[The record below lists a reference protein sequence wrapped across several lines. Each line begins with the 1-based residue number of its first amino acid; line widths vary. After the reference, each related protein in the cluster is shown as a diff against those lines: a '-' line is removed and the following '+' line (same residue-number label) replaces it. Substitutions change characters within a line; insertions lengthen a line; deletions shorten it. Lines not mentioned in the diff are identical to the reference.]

1 MHLHVLALD
10 GVYTEED
17 GGRLTFHALPT
28 PRATEVAE
36 IAERTAKRLHGAFRN
51 EGRASP
57 WDEAGATDELTI
69 AVGTA
74 LARWLGLPP
83 AQIRASGT
91 TALGSYLGFW
101 RQIAAQATGE

>member
-1 MHLHVLALD
+1 MCLTLAGLD
-10 GVYTEED
+10 
-17 GGRLTFHALPT
+17 AL
-28 PRATEVAE
+28 
-36 IAERTAKRLHGAFRN
+36 LG
-51 EGRASP
+51 
-57 WDEAGATDELTI
+57 GATSYDGIGLKPNQECDQQARRTI